1 VGNAAKLRHL
11 RRVCKYDLGAYGLAR
26 LKRATGRLDSQVAV
40 GELFPMAE
48 TSATP
53 EHILLVDC
61 PDRPGLVHAIT
72 GVLFRAGANVTSNHE
87 FVDAETQR
95 FFMRTACRGPLD
107 GEAVRSA
114 ILAIL
119 PTGASVQ
126 MRGVAPRRILVMAS
140 REHHCLADLLVRNAY
155 HELGAEILAVVSNH
169 ENLRPLA
176 DKFSVP
182 FHYVTHEG
190 VSREAHEQALQ
201 ALIGPLEPDY
211 IVLAKY
217 MRILSPQFVAAWPN
231 RIVNIHHSFLPAF
244 SGARPYHQAFHRGV
258 KVIGATAHFVSDQLD
273 EGPIIM
279 QQVIPM
285 DHSYAPHDLAR
296 AGRDVE
302 RTVLSNSLRLL
313 NEDRVFLCARR
324 TIIFD

>member
-1 VGNAAKLRHL
+1 MDDASAA
-11 RRVCKYDLGAYGLAR
+11 
-26 LKRATGRLDSQVAV
+26 
-40 GELFPMAE
+40 
-48 TSATP
+48 P
-53 EHILLVDC
+53 EHVLLVDC
-61 PDRPGLVHAIT
+61 PDRPGLVHAVT

-107 GEAVRSA
+107 GEAVRREVVA
-114 ILAIL
+114 LL
-119 PTGASVQ
+119 PPGSSVQ
-126 MRGVAPRRILVMAS
+126 MRRTAPRRIVVMAS

-155 HELGAEILAVVSNH
+155 GELGAAILAVVSNH
-169 ENLRPLA
+169 DNLRPLA

-182 FHYVTHEG
+182 FHHVAHEG
-190 VSREAHEQALQ
+190 VSRESHEAALQ
-201 ALIGPLEPDY
+201 ALLGPLGPDY

-217 MRILSPQFVAAWPN
+217 MRILSPRFVAEWPN

-258 KVIGATAHFVSDQLD
+258 KVIGATSHFVSDQLD

-285 DHSYAPHDLAR
+285 DHSYSPQDLAR

-313 NEDRVFLCARR
+313 NEDRVFLCANR

>member
-1 VGNAAKLRHL
+1 MGEHF
-11 RRVCKYDLGAYGLAR
+11 RVD
-26 LKRATGRLDSQVAV
+26 
-40 GELFPMAE
+40 E
-48 TSATP
+48 TSANT

-61 PDRPGLVHAIT
+61 LDRPGLVHAVT

-107 GEAVRSA
+107 AGAVRSA
-114 ILAIL
+114 VLATL
-119 PTGASVQ
+119 PGGASVQ
-126 MRGVAPRRILVMAS
+126 VRRALPRRIVVMAS

-155 HELGAEILAVVSNH
+155 RELGAQLLAVVSNH
-169 ENLRPLA
+169 ANLRPLA
-176 DKFSVP
+176 DKFGVP
-182 FHYVTHEG
+182 FHHVPHEG
-190 VSREAHEQALQ
+190 VSREAHEEALL
-201 ALIGPLEPDY
+201 ALIGPMGPDY

-217 MRILSPQFVAAWPN
+217 MRILSPGFVAAWPS

-244 SGARPYHQAFHRGV
+244 SGARPYHQAFRRGV
-258 KVIGATAHFVSDQLD
+258 KVIGATSHFVSDQLD

-285 DHSYAPHDLAR
+285 DHSYTPHDLAR
-296 AGRDVE
+296 AGRDIE
-302 RTVLSNSLRLL
+302 RTVLANSLKLL
-313 NEDRVFLCARR
+313 NEDRVFLCDNR

>member
-1 VGNAAKLRHL
+1 MGTFNPMGWRAAHQFVGGRMPPE
-11 RRVCKYDLGAYGLAR
+11 
-26 LKRATGRLDSQVAV
+26 RLDSQLAVAEV
-40 GELFPMAE
+40 FPMDE
-48 TSATP
+48 KSALP
-53 EHILLVDC
+53 EHVLLVDC

-87 FVDAETQR
+87 FVDADTQR

-107 GEAVRSA
+107 GAAVRA
-114 ILAIL
+114 DIMALL
-119 PTGASVQ
+119 PAGASVQ
-126 MRGVAPRRILVMAS
+126 MRRTAPRRIVVMAS

-155 HELGAEILAVVSNH
+155 RELGADILAVVSNH

-182 FHYVTHEG
+182 FHHVTHEE
-190 VSREAHEQALQ
+190 VSREEHEVSLQ

-217 MRILSPQFVAAWPN
+217 MRILGPRFIANWPN

-244 SGARPYHQAFHRGV
+244 SGARPYHQAFRRGV
-258 KVIGATAHFVSDQLD
+258 KVIGATSHFVTDQLD

-285 DHSYAPHDLAR
+285 DHSHGPNDLAR
-296 AGRDVE
+296 AGRDIE
-302 RTVLSNSLRLL
+302 RTVLANSLRLL
-313 NEDRVFLCARR
+313 NEDRVFLCANR
-324 TIIFD
+324 TVIFD

>member
-1 VGNAAKLRHL
+1 M
-11 RRVCKYDLGAYGLAR
+11 D
-26 LKRATGRLDSQVAV
+26 
-40 GELFPMAE
+40 E
-48 TSATP
+48 TSIIP
-53 EHILLVDC
+53 EHVLLVDC
-61 PDRPGLVHAIT
+61 ADRPGLVHAIT
-72 GVLFRAGANVTSNHE
+72 GVLFHAGANVTSNHE
-87 FVDAETQR
+87 FVDADTQR

-107 GEAVRSA
+107 GPAVRSA
-114 ILAIL
+114 IVEIL
-119 PTGASVQ
+119 PAGASVQ
-126 MRGVAPRRILVMAS
+126 MRRVAPRRIVVMAS

-176 DKFSVP
+176 DKFSIP
-182 FHYVTHEG
+182 FHQVTHEN
-190 VSREAHEQALQ
+190 VSREAHEEALR
-201 ALIGPLEPDY
+201 ALIAPMRPDY

-217 MRILSPQFVAAWPN
+217 MRILGPRFVAEWPN

-258 KVIGATAHFVSDQLD
+258 KVIGATSHFVSDQLD

-285 DHSYAPHDLAR
+285 DHSYAPQDLAR
-296 AGRDVE
+296 AGRDIE

-313 NEDRVFLCARR
+313 NEDRVSLCANR

>member
-1 VGNAAKLRHL
+1 MS
-11 RRVCKYDLGAYGLAR
+11 
-26 LKRATGRLDSQVAV
+26 DSPQSPDFV
-40 GELFPMAE
+40 
-48 TSATP
+48 
-53 EHILLVDC
+53 LLVDC

-95 FFMRTACRGPLD
+95 FFMRTGCRGALD
-107 GEAVRSA
+107 AAAVSAEIEALLPAGSLVQVRR
-114 ILAIL
+114 
-119 PTGASVQ
+119 V
-126 MRGVAPRRILVMAS
+126 VPRRIVVLVS

-155 HELGAEILAVVSNH
+155 GELGSELLAVVSNH

-182 FHYVTHEG
+182 FHSVPQDGLTREEHE
-190 VSREAHEQALQ
+190 RRLQ
-201 ALIGPLEPDY
+201 ELVAPMNPDY
-211 IVLAKY
+211 LVLAKY
-217 MRILSPQFVAAWPN
+217 MRILSPDFVARWPH

-244 SGARPYHQAFHRGV
+244 VGAKPYHQAFHRGV

-285 DHSYAPHDLAR
+285 DHSYTPRDLAR
-296 AGRDVE
+296 AGRDIE
-302 RTVLSNSLRLL
+302 RTVLSNTLKLL
-313 NEDRVFLCARR
+313 NEDRVFLCANR